1 LRGDGSQIR
10 DFTHVDDAVDA
21 TMRALTAERPHPVLN
36 IGGGVQAS
44 MTDIIRELG
53 RLTGTRVPV
62 DRQSAQI
69 GDVRRTAGD
78 TSRARECLG
87 WRPRVSLR
95 DGLRSELDWVR
106 ERREADVSLLS
117 TDISLI
123 AGRAS

>member
-1 LRGDGSQIR
+1 
-10 DFTHVDDAVDA
+10 
-21 TMRALTAERPHPVLN
+21 VLN

-53 RLTGTRVPV
+53 RLTGKRVPV
-62 DRQSAQI
+62 DRQAAQI

-78 TSRARECLG
+78 TGRARDSLG

-106 ERREADVSLLS
+106 ERREAELEVVP
-117 TDISLI
+117 TDIALI